1 MHTSKFAPHKGIYLL
16 SHSVGRPLVGSRES
30 VANDFFEHWE
40 NGDAEVWPLWIEQIE
55 GFREALASL
64 LDARAK
70 DFCPQVNLS
79 SALCKVVHS
88 LPRSSQ
94 RNVIVMSEQDFPS
107 MGFVMSQAQRAG
119 FEIRMIPTSKDS
131 RDLNVWAQYL
141 TDDVC
146 CTLVTLVYSNSG
158 IQLPLAEITQLARDR
173 GIISIADICQ
183 AVGVVPINLQEW
195 QADFVLGSC
204 VKWLCG
210 GPGAGFLWVNS
221 DVVEQC
227 QPVDVGWFS
236 HDNPFEFDIHN
247 FHYASGALRFWGGT
261 PSVLP
266 YVLAASSIRTMQEIG
281 IEEIR
286 AHNVALTEKLLNEV
300 SENSVVSPRKSS
312 HRGGTIVL
320 NFGDQ
325 QSAIEQQLTLAKVR
339 FDARATGIRLSPH
352 IYNTAQE
359 MDVLLDC
366 FAQGQR

>member
-1 MHTSKFAPHKGIYLL
+1 MHTSKFVTHDGIYLL
-16 SHSVGRPLVGSRES
+16 NHSVGRPPVGSQGS
-30 VANDFFEHWE
+30 LANGFFEHWE

-64 LDARAK
+64 LNAQAE

-79 SALCKVVHS
+79 SALCKIVHS

-94 RNVIVMSEQDFPS
+94 RNVIVMTEQDFPS
-107 MGFVMSQAQRAG
+107 MGFVISQARRAG
-119 FEIRMIPTSKDS
+119 FEVRMIPASRDS
-131 RDLNVWAQYL
+131 RDLNVWAEYL

-158 IQLPLAEITQLARDR
+158 IQLPLAEITQLARERD
-173 GIISIADICQ
+173 IFTIADICQ
-183 AVGVVPINLQEW
+183 AVGVVPIDLQKW

-221 DVVEQC
+221 DIVEQC
-227 QPVDVGWFS
+227 EPVDVGWFS
-236 HDNPFEFDIHN
+236 HENPFEFDIHN
-247 FHYASGALRFWGGT
+247 FRYTSGALRFWGGT

-266 YVLAASSIRTMQEIG
+266 YVLAASSIQTMREIG
-281 IEEIR
+281 IEKIR
-286 AHNVALTEKLLNEV
+286 KHNIAMSDMLLNAVAEHAI
-300 SENSVVSPRKSS
+300 VSPRKSL

-325 QSAIEQQLTLAKVR
+325 QAEIEQQLTQAKVR

-359 MDVLLDC
+359 MEVLINC
-366 FAQGQR
+366 FTVDR